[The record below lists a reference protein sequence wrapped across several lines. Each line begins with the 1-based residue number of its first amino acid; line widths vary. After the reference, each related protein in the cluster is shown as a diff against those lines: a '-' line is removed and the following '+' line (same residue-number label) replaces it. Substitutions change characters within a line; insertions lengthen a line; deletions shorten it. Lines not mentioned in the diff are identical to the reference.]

1 MIRHLKMSF
10 LSRIRKSVT
19 PASKTKVNNNGNS
32 TSSGG
37 NDRKRSL
44 QRPVYREKV
53 DDGDQL
59 HNYRKSTKSFN
70 EKSLKPQNSYHSYGN
85 SDEDEHRWR
94 STKSNH
100 KLNDTK
106 KAATLTTATGKSMKT
121 SFHTPTLSRSD
132 TFTLNEENEVQNGT
146 YLRNKKKDNTE
157 YGDGGRNGDNT
168 YYYASNNNN
177 NNDLKTDASLTRN
190 RGKKYPRK

>member
-1 MIRHLKMSF
+1 MSF

-19 PASKTKVNNNGNS
+19 PTSKTKVNNSSSNS
-32 TSSGG
+32 S

-44 QRPVYREKV
+44 QRPLYREKV

-106 KAATLTTATGKSMKT
+106 KVAAPHTTATGKSMKT
-121 SFHTPTLSRSD
+121 SIHTPTLSRSD
-132 TFTLNEENEVQNGT
+132 TFTLDEENEVQNGT
-146 YLRNKKKDNTE
+146 YLRYKKKDNAE
-157 YGDGGRNGDNT
+157 YGDGDDGRPNGGNT
-168 YYYASNNNN
+168 YNYTSNN
-177 NNDLKTDASLTRN
+177 NNDLKTDTSLTRN
-190 RGKKYPRK
+190 RGKKYSRK